1 MALHKLQ
8 MLANLSPKQQQG
20 QLAETCALGFL
31 QNKGLRLIERN
42 AQYKFG
48 ELDIVMRDGE
58 ELVFVEVRQRK
69 SNLFGGAAQSIDRRK
84 MKKCA
89 LAAQCWL
96 KQHAQFAKMPCRFDA
111 VLLTGTENNW
121 QIDWIQNAFVFQD
134 VF

>member
-1 MALHKLQ
+1 
-8 MLANLSPKQQQG
+8 MLNNLSPKQQQG

-58 ELVFVEVRQRK
+58 TLVFVEVRQRK
-69 SNLFGGAAQSIDRRK
+69 SDLFGGAAQSIDRRK

-96 KQHAQFAKMPCRFDA
+96 KQHVQFAKMPCRFDA

-121 QIDWIQNAFVFQD
+121 QIDWIQNAFVYQD

>member
-1 MALHKLQ
+1 MAYRNLL

-20 QLAETCALGFL
+20 QLAEICALGFL

-42 AQYKFG
+42 AQYTVG
-48 ELDIVMRDGE
+48 ELDIVMHDADT
-58 ELVFVEVRQRK
+58 LVFVEVRQRK

-96 KQHAQFAKMPCRFDA
+96 KQNPHFAKMPCRFDA

-121 QIDWIQNAFVFQD
+121 SIDWIENAFVFQD